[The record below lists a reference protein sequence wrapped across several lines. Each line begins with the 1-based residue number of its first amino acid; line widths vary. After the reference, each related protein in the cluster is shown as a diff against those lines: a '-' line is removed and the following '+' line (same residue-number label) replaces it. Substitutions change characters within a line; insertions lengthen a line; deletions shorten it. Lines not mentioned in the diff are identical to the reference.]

1 MDFHWIVTAI
11 EWVIKYIPILKQLSD
26 FINSGLTAT
35 KTAQDIMKEGGKT
48 VDQIGTD
55 STAEARARAA
65 ADFLRS
71 YSLFGLLEL
80 FLWIGKAVFIA
91 FLYHRWLTYI
101 ERRRLK

>member
-11 EWVIKYIPILKQLSD
+11 EWVIKYVPLLKPLSD
-26 FINSGLTAT
+26 FINSGLNAT
-35 KTAQDIMKEGGKT
+35 KVAQDILKEGGKT

-55 STAEARARAA
+55 NTAEARVRAS
-65 ADFLRS
+65 ADYLRS

-80 FLWIGKAVFIA
+80 SLWIGKGVFIA
-91 FLYHRWLTYI
+91 FLYHRWLTHI